1 MMNDDIKTMMKEGVN
16 DHQIR
21 KAMREVGMKTIVDK
35 LLDILIDGETSYEES
50 VRIGIMED

>member
-1 MMNDDIKTMMKEGVN
+1 MNDDVKTMMKEGLN

-21 KAMREVGMKTIVDK
+21 KAMREAGMKTIADK
-35 LLDILIDGETSYEES
+35 LLDMLVAGETSYEEA